1 MMADFSKAM
10 ISTFERV
17 KLFDRFSHRM
27 RLLQSSRSELALAEL
42 CLPFP
47 SVVRLLL
54 VVIPHATTLF
64 VFRSSCKLPL
74 FPFIHRIISKYLV
87 FFLLFHPIP
96 YPSHKERRHVL
107 LEVRNNMKDHLA
119 RLLHALAYRSGMSS
133 SSGSILR
140 HSNTSKTYI
149 LPHHPVSCFPLN
161 MKSIQMWKGVKF
173 VKRMV
178 LTPPSGTHDRL

>member
-1 MMADFSKAM
+1 MTDFSKAI
-10 ISTFERV
+10 ISIFERV

-54 VVIPHATTLF
+54 VVIPRATTLF
-64 VFRSSCKLPL
+64 VFRSSCKLP

-87 FFLLFHPIP
+87 FFLLFHPIR
-96 YPSHKERRHVL
+96 YPGHKERRHLL

-119 RLLHALAYRSGMSS
+119 RLLACARIPIWYALIFRLHLEAFKYFKERISYHI
-133 SSGSILR
+133 IL
-140 HSNTSKTYI
+140 SA
-149 LPHHPVSCFPLN
+149 VSP
-161 MKSIQMWKGVKF
+161 
-173 VKRMV
+173 
-178 LTPPSGTHDRL
+178 

>member
-119 RLLHALAYRSGMSS
+119 RLFACARIPIWYVLIFRLHLEAFKYFKKRISYHI
-133 SSGSILR
+133 IL
-140 HSNTSKTYI
+140 SA
-149 LPHHPVSCFPLN
+149 VSP
-161 MKSIQMWKGVKF
+161 
-173 VKRMV
+173 
-178 LTPPSGTHDRL
+178 